1 VVSGFFP
8 LDEQLQLSPGALAP
22 DLAEHL
28 VRLSSR
34 MPFECAVEELY
45 SFTHTHISEPTAR
58 RLTLGAGRAW
68 VELETAEAQ
77 RIERELA
84 PAPKG
89 PAFQQLSVDGAM
101 VPLVGGEWA
110 EVKTLAIGTLSGQP
124 LGEEVKATE
133 LSYFS
138 RMTDSDTFTDLAL
151 VETHRRGVETA
162 GVVAAVNDGA
172 LWEQGFVDAH
182 RPDAL
187 RVLDF
192 GHAAGYLSIVAQ
204 AVYGPGTRGCVE
216 WIERWRHELRR
227 GDPQVVLDALRKLQ
241 MEASG
246 EVAAVVGGSLQYL
259 EARRE
264 QIRYA
269 EFELLG
275 IPIGSGIV
283 ESACKLVVEARLK
296 GSGMHWARGSV
307 NPMVALRNVLC
318 GGRWQEVWPSIV
330 GRLRQ
335 SHAERTRVKR
345 QDRLKASEPVPKAI
359 PTPAPLAV
367 AVEVNPEPQPAS
379 QPSQARSR
387 RPAADHPW
395 RRYPRQPPTDAAT
408 RI

>member
-1 VVSGFFP
+1 MS
-8 LDEQLQLSPGALAP
+8 
-22 DLAEHL
+22 
-28 VRLSSR
+28 VRWKSSTR
-34 MPFECAVEELY
+34 
-45 SFTHTHISEPTAR
+45 FTHTHISEPTAR